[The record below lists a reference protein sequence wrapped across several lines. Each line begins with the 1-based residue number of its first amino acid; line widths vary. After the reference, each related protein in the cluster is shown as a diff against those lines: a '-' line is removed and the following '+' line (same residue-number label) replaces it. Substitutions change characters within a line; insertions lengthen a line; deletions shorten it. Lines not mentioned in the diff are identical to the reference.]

1 MNVNQISNHL
11 SPPLAAPTSGRTAP
25 PAGANPASDVAAAAA
40 APAQSAAKAPPATGS
55 DEVRKAAQ
63 QVNAALK
70 ATASSDLQFSVEGD
84 NKDVVVRVVDSQ
96 TKELIRQIPSEE
108 MVAISKAM
116 DNLSGLLVQQ
126 KA

>member
-1 MNVNQISNHL
+1 MDIKQLDKASQPVAE
-11 SPPLAAPTSGRTAP
+11 PATGRTAP
-25 PAGANPASDVAAAAA
+25 ASGANPASTAKA
-40 APAQSAAKAPPATGS
+40 APAQSTAATAAPATN
-55 DEVRKAAQ
+55 DEVRQAAK

-70 ATASSDLQFSVEGD
+70 ATASSDLQFSVED
-84 NKDVVVRVVDSQ
+84 DTKDVVVRVVDSQ
-96 TKELIRQIPSEE
+96 TKELIRQIPSEQ

>member
-1 MNVNQISNHL
+1 MSTNIKQLGNV
-11 SPPLAAPTSGRTAP
+11 PPPVVALTTERAAPA
-25 PAGANPASDVAAAAA
+25 AGAKVASAAAAAQSATAAA
-40 APAQSAAKAPPATGS
+40 APARS
-55 DEVRKAAQ
+55 DEVRKAAN
-63 QVNAALK
+63 QVNEALK
-70 ATASSDLQFSVEGD
+70 GTASSDLQFSVEGE

-96 TKELIRQIPSEE
+96 TKEVIRQIPSEQ

>member
-1 MNVNQISNHL
+1 MSTNINQLGNV
-11 SPPLAAPTSGRTAP
+11 PPPVVASTTERAAPA
-25 PAGANPASDVAAAAA
+25 AGAKLASVAAAA
-40 APAQSAAKAPPATGS
+40 QSAVAAMSPARS
-55 DEVRKAAQ
+55 DEVRKAAN
-63 QVNAALK
+63 QVNEALK
-70 ATASSDLQFSVEGD
+70 GTASSDLQFSVEGE

-116 DNLSGLLVQQ
+116 DNLSGLLIQQ

>member
-1 MNVNQISNHL
+1 MNTNINQLGNVQ
-11 SPPLAAPTSGRTAP
+11 PPVVAPTTGRTAP
-25 PAGANPASDVAAAAA
+25 SSGANPTSEAKA
-40 APAQSAAKAPPATGS
+40 APAQSTAATAAPATN
-55 DEVRKAAQ
+55 DEVRQAAK

-70 ATASSDLQFSVEGD
+70 ATASSDLQFSVDDD
-84 NKDVVVRVVDSQ
+84 NKEVVVRVVDSQ

>member
-1 MNVNQISNHL
+1 MNVNQISNNV

-25 PAGANPASDVAAAAA
+25 TVGANLASGVATAS
-40 APAQSAAKAPPATGS
+40 PAQSSAKAPPTTGS

-70 ATASSDLQFSVEGD
+70 ATASSDLQFSVEGE

>member
-1 MNVNQISNHL
+1 MSTNIKQLGNV
-11 SPPLAAPTSGRTAP
+11 PPPVVAMTPERAAPA
-25 PAGANPASDVAAAAA
+25 AGAKLASVAAAA
-40 APAQSAAKAPPATGS
+40 QSAAATPPARS
-55 DEVRKAAQ
+55 DEVRKAAS
-63 QVNAALK
+63 QVNEALK
-70 ATASSDLQFSVEGD
+70 GTASSDLQFSVEGE

-96 TKELIRQIPSEE
+96 TKEVIRQIPSEQ

>member
-1 MNVNQISNHL
+1 MSTNINQIGNV
-11 SPPLAAPTSGRTAP
+11 PPPVVALTTERAAPA
-25 PAGANPASDVAAAAA
+25 AGAKLASVAAAA
-40 APAQSAAKAPPATGS
+40 QSAAATPPARS
-55 DEVRKAAQ
+55 DEVRKAAS
-63 QVNAALK
+63 QVNEALK
-70 ATASSDLQFSVEGD
+70 GTASSDLQFSVEGE

-96 TKELIRQIPSEE
+96 TKEVIRQIPSEQ

>member
-1 MNVNQISNHL
+1 MSTNIKQLGNV
-11 SPPLAAPTSGRTAP
+11 PPPVVALTTERAAPA
-25 PAGANPASDVAAAAA
+25 AGAKLASVAAAA
-40 APAQSAAKAPPATGS
+40 QSAVAAMSPARS
-55 DEVRKAAQ
+55 DEVRKAAN
-63 QVNAALK
+63 QVNEALK
-70 ATASSDLQFSVEGD
+70 GTASSDLQFSVEGE

-96 TKELIRQIPSEE
+96 TKELIRQIPSEQ

>member
-1 MNVNQISNHL
+1 MNVNQLSNNA
-11 SPPLAAPTSGRTAP
+11 SPPVVAPTSERTAP
-25 PAGANPASDVAAAAA
+25 PAGVNLASGAAA
-40 APAQSAAKAPPATGS
+40 APVQASATAPPAMGS

>member
-1 MNVNQISNHL
+1 MSTNIKQLGNV
-11 SPPLAAPTSGRTAP
+11 PPPVVALTTERAAPA
-25 PAGANPASDVAAAAA
+25 AGAKLASVAAAA
-40 APAQSAAKAPPATGS
+40 QSAAAATPPARS
-55 DEVRKAAQ
+55 DEVRKAAN
-63 QVNAALK
+63 QVNEALK
-70 ATASSDLQFSVEGD
+70 GTASSDLQFSVEGE

-96 TKELIRQIPSEE
+96 TKEVIRQIPSEQ

>member
-1 MNVNQISNHL
+1 MNINQLSNNA
-11 SPPLAAPTSGRTAP
+11 SQPTAAPTSGRTAP
-25 PAGANPASDVAAAAA
+25 PVGTNPSSAAAATPVQSATAA
-40 APAQSAAKAPPATGS
+40 APPTRS

-108 MVAISKAM
+108 MVAMSKAI
-116 DNLSGLLVQQ
+116 DNLSGLLIQQ

>member
-1 MNVNQISNHL
+1 MNVNQLSNSL
-11 SPPLAAPTSGRTAP
+11 SPPVAPPASERTVP
-25 PAGANPASDVAAAAA
+25 PAGASAAAA
-40 APAQSAAKAPPATGS
+40 APAQSSATATPARS
-55 DEVRKAAQ
+55 DEVRRAAQ

-70 ATASSDLQFSVEGD
+70 ATASSDLQFSVDGD

-108 MVAISKAM
+108 MVAMSKAI
-116 DNLSGLLVQQ
+116 DNLSGLLIQQ

>member
-1 MNVNQISNHL
+1 MSTNINQIGNV
-11 SPPLAAPTSGRTAP
+11 PPPVVALTTERAAPA
-25 PAGANPASDVAAAAA
+25 AGAKLASVAAAA
-40 APAQSAAKAPPATGS
+40 QSAAAATPPARS
-55 DEVRKAAQ
+55 DEVRKAAS
-63 QVNAALK
+63 QVNEALK
-70 ATASSDLQFSVEGD
+70 GTASSDLQFSVEGE

-96 TKELIRQIPSEE
+96 TKEVIRQIPSEQ

>member
-1 MNVNQISNHL
+1 MNVNQISNNV
-11 SPPLAAPTSGRTAP
+11 SPPVTAPTSGRTAP
-25 PAGANPASDVAAAAA
+25 PTGANPAGGAAAAS
-40 APAQSAAKAPPATGS
+40 AQSSATAPPAKGS
-55 DEVRKAAQ
+55 DDVRKAAQ

-70 ATASSDLQFSVEGD
+70 ATSSSDLQFSVEGD
-84 NKDVVVRVVDSQ
+84 NKNVVVRVVDSQ

-116 DNLSGLLVQQ
+116 DNLSGLLIQQ

>member
-1 MNVNQISNHL
+1 MSTNIKQLGNV
-11 SPPLAAPTSGRTAP
+11 PPPVVALTTERAAPA
-25 PAGANPASDVAAAAA
+25 AGAKLASVAAAA
-40 APAQSAAKAPPATGS
+40 QSAAAATPPARS
-55 DEVRKAAQ
+55 DEVRKAAN
-63 QVNAALK
+63 QVNEALK
-70 ATASSDLQFSVEGD
+70 GTASSDLQFSVEGE

-96 TKELIRQIPSEE
+96 TKELIRQIPSEQ

>member
-1 MNVNQISNHL
+1 MNVNQLNNNV
-11 SPPLAAPTSGRTAP
+11 SPPVTAPTSGRTAP
-25 PAGANPASDVAAAAA
+25 PAGANQAGAVAA
-40 APAQSAAKAPPATGS
+40 APAQSSATAPPATGS

-70 ATASSDLQFSVEGD
+70 ATSSSDLQFSVEGD
-84 NKDVVVRVVDSQ
+84 NKNVVVRVVDSQ

-126 KA
+126 KV

>member
-1 MNVNQISNHL
+1 MSTNIKQLGNV
-11 SPPLAAPTSGRTAP
+11 PPPVVALTTERAAPA
-25 PAGANPASDVAAAAA
+25 AGAKLASVAAAAQSVA
-40 APAQSAAKAPPATGS
+40 AATPPARS
-55 DEVRKAAQ
+55 DEVRKAAN
-63 QVNAALK
+63 QVNEALK
-70 ATASSDLQFSVEGD
+70 GTASSDLQFSVEGE

-96 TKELIRQIPSEE
+96 TKEVIRQIPSEE

>member
-1 MNVNQISNHL
+1 MNINPLNNA
-11 SPPLAAPTSGRTAP
+11 PPPVAQAATERAAPSS
-25 PAGANPASDVAAAAA
+25 GANPASAGKA
-40 APAQSAAKAPPATGS
+40 APAKSTAATQAPATS
-55 DEVRKAAQ
+55 DEVRQAAD

-70 ATASSDLQFSVEGD
+70 ATSSSDLQFSVEGE
-84 NKDVVVRVVDSQ
+84 NKQVVVRVVDSQ